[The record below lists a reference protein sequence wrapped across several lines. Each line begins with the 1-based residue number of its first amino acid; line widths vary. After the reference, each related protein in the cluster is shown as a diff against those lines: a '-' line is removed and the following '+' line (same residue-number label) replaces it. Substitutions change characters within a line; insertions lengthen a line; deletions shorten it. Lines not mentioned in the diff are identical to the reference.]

1 MESACLR
8 CGKCCTQFG
17 VCVTPYDIHRI
28 KKATG
33 LKPDEFIQVIPE
45 QPGRDRQEPSVL
57 IDGELSLIVL
67 KWKAL
72 AAVPYGGGSGVPGGQ
87 KPHSTRICMF
97 TASNGCTIHA
107 DRPMVCRTYPFSS
120 LSSELTSTRSRICP
134 SQWVPGLKEREL
146 YAVDME
152 TYRKK
157 VEEYK
162 ELATVWNQNGGG
174 SLSEFVEFALGSLEQ
189 IKES

>member
-17 VCVTPYDIHRI
+17 VCVTPYDINRI

-33 LKPDEFIQVIPE
+33 LKPDEFLQVIPE

-57 IDGELSLIVL
+57 IDGELSLLVL
-67 KWKAL
+67 KWKVL
-72 AAVPYGGGSGVPGGQ
+72 ASTLTAAAHEGQ
-87 KPHSTRICMF
+87 KPQGSRICMF
-97 TASNGCTIHA
+97 TSSNSCTIHVS
-107 DRPMVCRTYPFSS
+107 RPMVCRTYPFSP
-120 LSSELTSTRSRICP
+120 LGNELTSMRSRVCP
-134 SQWVPGLKEREL
+134 SHWVPGPKEKGL
-146 YAVDME
+146 YAADME
-152 TYRKK
+152 TYRKR

-174 SLSEFVEFALGSLEQ
+174 SLSEFVEFVLSSLEQ